1 MQAACGVF
9 RFGVFEVDLRTEEL
23 RKQGIKLRLPRQSF
37 SVLALLLERPG
48 QLVSREELREK
59 LWPAETFVDF
69 DHGLNAA
76 VNRLR
81 EALGDSADV
90 PRFIETLPRRGYRF
104 IAPVEAQPAQHD
116 LSGLTPQEVSAPQ
129 SARKETG
136 ADPSV
141 LKTVSRPG
149 LVPSTKAIFVSAAF
163 LLMVGFALVYWRGL
177 HRAAAGNKPVPHAEV
192 TLMPFTSYKGQEVS
206 PAFSPDGNQIVFAW
220 DGGDSDSANRFD
232 LYVKVIGSES
242 LLRLTSKPA
251 VWLVPAWS
259 PDGRTI
265 AFLRTSDNDSGIFS
279 VPAIGGPERKLA
291 DISFQYPPVMTLNWS
306 PDGRQLAYSAA
317 DGSDRQ
323 YFPSIIHTLTPETGE
338 VRQIRSSECMYA
350 FSPIFSP
357 DGKWLAFNCGFTD
370 GISGIFVMPQGGGK
384 ARLLASATGLPLPL
398 AWSKDGKRI
407 IFSKEDGADMW
418 EVSSEGGKDS
428 ALLFARDAVQPAVAP
443 HGNRLAYASGRDNMN
458 LWRVDLNGKGKLSP
472 QLLISSTR
480 AQRGPD
486 ISPDGK
492 KIAFESDRSGWGE
505 IWVSDFDGF
514 NPVQLTNFHSHTG
527 TARWSP
533 DGAKIVFDSRE
544 SGVPALYLV
553 DPRGGPPRR
562 IPIEIRSASVP
573 SWSRDGR
580 WIYFMSDVPPNGGL
594 YKIPP
599 EGGNAVPVSRTVG
612 YNVQEA
618 PDGSLYF
625 ASAAVN
631 AEIHVIS
638 KVGGKESSLSKMP
651 RVAYP
656 TDWVLATNGIYFIDR
671 RSARATISFFEFDNG
686 KVRVMT
692 ELQKEPEIWCGIAL
706 SRDQRWLVYSQ
717 IDEKVSDITLAE
729 HFR

>member
-23 RKQGIKLRLPRQSF
+23 RKQGMKLRLPRQSF
-37 SVLALLLERPG
+37 AVLTLLLERPG

-59 LWPAETFVDF
+59 LWPADTFVDF

-104 IAPVEAQPAQHD
+104 IAPVEAPAQHD
-116 LSGLTPQEVSAPQ
+116 LSSLTAQEVSAPQ
-129 SARKETG
+129 SAREKTG
-136 ADPSV
+136 ADPPV
-141 LKTVSRPG
+141 LNTVSRPG
-149 LVPSTKAIFVSAAF
+149 LVPSTKAIFVSAVF
-163 LLMVGFALVYWRGL
+163 LLMVGLVFVYWRGL
-177 HRAAAGNKPVPHAEV
+177 HRAAAGNEPVPHAEV

-220 DGGDSDSANRFD
+220 DGGNSDGSSRFD

-265 AFLRTSDNDSGIFS
+265 AFLRTSDNGSGIFS

-291 DISFQYPPVMTLNWS
+291 GISFQYPPAMTLNWS
-306 PDGRQLAYSAA
+306 PDGKQLAYAVYEGA
-317 DGSDRQ
+317 DLQ
-323 YFPSIIHTLTPETGE
+323 HPPSIIRILTLETGE
-338 VRQIRSSECMYA
+338 VRQISTPQCAEA

-357 DGKWLAFNCGFTD
+357 DGKWLAFNCGTD
-370 GISGIFVMPQGGGK
+370 QMSRIFVMPRGGGK
-384 ARLLASATGLPLPL
+384 ALEVASAPGTPLPL
-398 AWSKDGKRI
+398 AWSQDGKRI
-407 IFSKEDGADMW
+407 IFSKDYTGDLW
-418 EVSSEGGKDS
+418 EVDVSIEGGKAS
-428 ALLFARDAVQPAVAP
+428 ALLFARDAIQPAVARQ
-443 HGNRLAYASGRDNMN
+443 GSRLAYAYGRDNMN
-458 LWRVDLNGKGKLSP
+458 LWGVDLNGKGKLTP

-480 AQRGPD
+480 AQRAPD
-486 ISPDGK
+486 ISPDGE
-492 KIAFESDRSGWGE
+492 KIAFESDRTGLEE
-505 IWVSDFDGF
+505 IWISDFDGS
-514 NPVQLTNFHSHTG
+514 NPVQLTDFHSGAG

-533 DGAKIVFDSRE
+533 DGGRIVFDSRE
-544 SGVPALYLV
+544 SGAAALYLV
-553 DPRGGPPRR
+553 DPHGGPPRK
-562 IPIEIRSASVP
+562 IQISIQNASVP

-580 WIYFMSDVPPNGGL
+580 WIYFTSDVPPSGGL
-594 YKIPP
+594 YKTPA
-599 EGGNAVPVSRTVG
+599 EGGNAVLLSRTIG

-618 PDGSLYF
+618 ADGSLYF
-625 ASAAVN
+625 ASAIVN
-631 AEIHVIS
+631 ADIHVLAKI
-638 KVGGKESSLSKMP
+638 GGQERSLSNMP

-656 TDWVLATNGIYFIDR
+656 TDWVLAANGIYFIDR
-671 RSARATISFFEFDNG
+671 RGARARISFFEFDNG
-686 KVRVMT
+686 KVRVVT
-692 ELQKEPEIWCGIAL
+692 ELQKDPGIWCGIAL

-717 IDEKVSDITLAE
+717 IDEKVSDIMLAE
-729 HFR
+729 NFR